1 MLTSFLWGNLE
12 QRRHLANLNEDGN
25 TTLKLI
31 KTEVSAYTIM
41 THDNR
46 HKHKP
51 AIALFMTVTVPITT
65 QF

>member
-1 MLTSFLWGNLE
+1 MLTRFLWGSLE
-12 QRRHLANLNEDGN
+12 QRCHLANLNEDGN
-25 TTLKLI
+25 MTLKLI
-31 KTEVSAYTIM
+31 NTEVGTYTIK

-46 HKHKP
+46 HRHKP